1 MLIDIQI
8 LLLLLIIKIMRFLLK
23 MQMNIGKRKDLKN
36 KEILD
41 FTFLL
46 KSHRDVLIREEF
58 AHVMEEYFMAWL
70 KELIVKK
77 TLNSFRIC

>member
-1 MLIDIQI
+1 
-8 LLLLLIIKIMRFLLK
+8 
-23 MQMNIGKRKDLKN
+23 MNIGKIKDLRN

-41 FTFLL
+41 FISLL

-58 AHVMEEYFMAWL
+58 VHVMEEYFMVWL